1 LAQQVAPRRVAVP
14 RVRHGNRRR
23 DYSLTSAPVRTGAL
37 VGARQNGNFQKN
49 LYTLNYRQLWKFQV
63 REQAGFS
70 HFLRWLGQW

>member
-1 LAQQVAPRRVAVP
+1 
-14 RVRHGNRRR
+14 
-23 DYSLTSAPVRTGAL
+23 VRTGAL